1 MEYQSKHD
9 HQKIQ
14 IKIELEM
21 QRRLQEEKDEEIAKM
36 IQLEEMSINLNDRSI
51 SDQFLKDQ
59 KIAMEA
65 QDAEFAQMLQE
76 KERIKARRARERA
89 KQKKLNRQYGRE
101 QKFST
106 DVIES
111 QILNRS
117 NSAISDDKELVQL
130 THDLTDE
137 LSPHSNSSGVRVSSD
152 SNEDFQKLLN
162 VAIKI
167 DPTYCNDND
176 KKCLTNSG
184 NDLSSSRVFSHSAQE
199 LECDSVPCY
208 MPIQGQRRSQIPSPP
223 ISHEEKNKRKVKDG
237 CKNQ

>member
-1 MEYQSKHD
+1 
-9 HQKIQ
+9 
-14 IKIELEM
+14 
-21 QRRLQEEKDEEIAKM
+21 M

-65 QDAEFAQMLQE
+65 QDAEFAQMLQD

-89 KQKKLNRQYGRE
+89 KQKKLNRQQGRE
-101 QKFST
+101 QKSPT

-117 NSAISDDKELVQL
+117 DSAISNDKEFIQL
-130 THDLTDE
+130 THDFTDE
-137 LSPHSNSSGVRVSSD
+137 LFPRSNSSEVRVSTD

-167 DPTYCNDND
+167 DPTYCNDSD

-184 NDLSSSRVFSHSAQE
+184 NDLSLSRVYSHSTQE
-199 LECDSVPCY
+199 PECDSVPCY
-208 MPIQGQRRSQIPSPP
+208 MPIQGQRRSQMPSSP